1 VSGTEPVGLLKVV
14 TVYERPSAN
23 TVVCHARCVSVGRS
37 VFPGDS
43 VLPVD
48 SPPDDGTSPARVLRM
63 HREPVGEFSELS
75 PGWSAVVD
83 LEAPEGA
90 DLSWVQPMANLR
102 VVLPAPT

>member
-1 VSGTEPVGLLKVV
+1 
-14 TVYERPSAN
+14 
-23 TVVCHARCVSVGRS
+23 
-37 VFPGDS
+37 
-43 VLPVD
+43 
-48 SPPDDGTSPARVLRM
+48 M